1 MIIRDNFNSI
11 SKEWITSNF
20 FISEKFIQCFI
31 TNNKSLRH
39 LFIKQNNNLIYSQFF
54 NINLEKSSN
63 YLNNNIIAKILFNLF
78 KIKTFYLTNSFF
90 TNVSSFDIN
99 SKINIDS
106 LLKKI
111 NNQIDYFLIV
121 IPDFLF
127 EKLDTNKNNGF
138 TKVEI
143 EEEMLIR
150 DVNKWKSV
158 DDYKSSLKTKY
169 RKKIGDIERKSKS
182 IEISEFNS
190 KEIENHK
197 KQIQKLFDQVLEK
210 SKFNGPRFNTDTL
223 LDMQKN
229 KICKLYG
236 YYIKSELIGFSS
248 EINFNNKLFSYYVG
262 FDKKLNKENSIYGRM
277 LLETIKNG
285 IDQRCDEI
293 VFGRTANEYK
303 SNFGAVP
310 KKSFIYLRTKG
321 EISNY
326 FMTFLFKK
334 LKKQDWKQRNPFKI
348 NNSNA

>member
-1 MIIRDNFNSI
+1 MIIRDNFNSV
-11 SKEWITSNF
+11 SEEWITSNF
-20 FISEKFIQCFI
+20 FISEKFIKCFVR
-31 TNNKSLRH
+31 NNKSVKH

-63 YLNNNIIAKILFNLF
+63 YLNDNIIAKILFNLF

-99 SKINIDS
+99 SKINLES
-106 LLKKI
+106 FLKKI
-111 NNQIDYFLIV
+111 NNQIDYFLLV
-121 IPDFLF
+121 VPDFLF
-127 EKLDTNKNNGF
+127 EKLETNHNNGF

-143 EEEMLIR
+143 EEEMLINN
-150 DVNKWKSV
+150 VNKWKTI
-158 DDYKSSLKTKY
+158 DDYKYSLKTKY
-169 RKKIGDIERKSKS
+169 RKKIRDIESKSNS

-190 KEIENHK
+190 KNIEKYK
-197 KQIQKLFDQVLEK
+197 KQIQKLFDQILEK

-223 LDMQKN
+223 IDMNKN

-236 YYIKSELIGFSS
+236 YHIKSELIGFSS

-262 FDKKLNKENSIYGRM
+262 FDKKLNKKYSIYGRM

-285 IDQRCDEI
+285 INQECEKI

-310 KKSFIYLRTKG
+310 KKSFIYMRAKSK
-321 EISNY
+321 ISN
-326 FMTFLFKK
+326 FIMSFIFKK
-334 LKKQDWKQRNPFKI
+334 INKSSWIQRKPFK
-348 NNSNA
+348 

>member
-39 LFIKQNNNLIYSQFF
+39 LFIKQNNNLIYSQCF
-54 NINLEKSSN
+54 NIYLKKSSN
-63 YLNNNIIAKILFNLF
+63 YLNNNMIAKILFNLF

-99 SKINIDS
+99 SKINIES

-111 NNQIDYFLIV
+111 NNQMDYFLLV
-121 IPDFLF
+121 VPDFLF
-127 EKLDTNKNNGF
+127 EKLETNKNNGF

-143 EEEMLIR
+143 EEEMLIKE
-150 DVNKWKSV
+150 VSKWKTI
-158 DDYKSSLKTKY
+158 DDYKFSLKTKY
-169 RKKIGDIERKSKS
+169 RKKIKDIESKSKS
-182 IEISEFNS
+182 IEVSEF
-190 KEIENHK
+190 KRKDIEKYK

-236 YYIKSELIGFSS
+236 YYIKSKLIGFSS
-248 EINFNNKLFSYYVG
+248 EIKFNNKLFSYYVG
-262 FDKKLNKENSIYGRM
+262 FDKQLNKEFSIYGRM

-285 IDQRCDEI
+285 INQKCDEI

-303 SNFGAVP
+303 SNFGAIP
-310 KKSFIYLRTKG
+310 KKSFIYIRSKSK
-321 EISNY
+321 ISN
-326 FMTFLFKK
+326 FIMSFIFKK
-334 LKKQDWKQRNPFKI
+334 INKSSWIQRRPFK
-348 NNSNA
+348 

>member
-11 SKEWITSNF
+11 SEEWITSNF
-20 FISEKFIQCFI
+20 FISKKFIKCFDS
-31 TNNKSLRH
+31 NNKSLRH

-90 TNVSSFDIN
+90 TNVSSFDID
-99 SKINIDS
+99 SKINLES

-143 EEEMLIR
+143 EEEMLIKE
-150 DVNKWKSV
+150 VNKWKSI

-169 RKKIGDIERKSKS
+169 RKKIRDIERKSKS
-182 IEISEFNS
+182 IEILEFNS
-190 KEIENHK
+190 GNIEK
-197 KQIQKLFDQVLEK
+197 YKTQIQKLFDQVLEK
-210 SKFNGPRFNTDTL
+210 SKFNGPHFNTDTL
-223 LDMQKN
+223 LEMQKN

-248 EINFNNKLFSYYVG
+248 EINYNKKLFSYYVG
-262 FDKKLNKENSIYGRM
+262 FEKKLNKEYSIYGRM

-285 IDQRCDEI
+285 IDQKCDEI

-303 SNFGAVP
+303 SNFGARA
-310 KKSFIYLRTKG
+310 KKSFIYLRTKKN
-321 EISNY
+321 ISNY
-326 FMTFLFKK
+326 FMTYIFKK
-334 LKKQDWKQRNPFKI
+334 LKKKDWKQRNPFKI
-348 NNSNA
+348 NNHA

>member
-1 MIIRDNFNSI
+1 MIIRDNFNSV
-11 SKEWITSNF
+11 SEEWITSNF
-20 FISEKFIQCFI
+20 FISEKFIKCFVR
-31 TNNKSLRH
+31 NNKSVKH

-63 YLNNNIIAKILFNLF
+63 YLNDNIIAKILFNLF

-99 SKINIDS
+99 SKINLES
-106 LLKKI
+106 FLKKI
-111 NNQIDYFLIV
+111 NNQIDYFLLV
-121 IPDFLF
+121 VPDFLF
-127 EKLDTNKNNGF
+127 EKLETNHNNGF

-143 EEEMLIR
+143 EEEMLINN
-150 DVNKWKSV
+150 VNKWKTI
-158 DDYKSSLKTKY
+158 DDYKYSLKTKY
-169 RKKIGDIERKSKS
+169 RKKIREIESRSNS

-190 KEIENHK
+190 KNIKKYK
-197 KQIQKLFDQVLEK
+197 KQIQKLFDQILEK

-223 LDMQKN
+223 IDMNKN

-236 YYIKSELIGFSS
+236 YHIKSELIGFSS

-262 FDKKLNKENSIYGRM
+262 FDKKLNKKYSIYGRM

-285 IDQRCDEI
+285 INQECEKI

-310 KKSFIYLRTKG
+310 KKSFIYMRAKSK
-321 EISNY
+321 ISN
-326 FMTFLFKK
+326 FIMSFIFKK
-334 LKKQDWKQRNPFKI
+334 INKSSWIQRKPFK
-348 NNSNA
+348 